1 MLAQVV
7 ATTSLSVV
15 VSLPHQM
22 LGHIPIDKISK
33 GLNDAMDKLIEK
45 DDDSDSE
52 ASSNDNKDTDGD
64 EEEEGAATKE
74 EMPTLQEIFLPGQYV
89 RAIVMA
95 VHPHGVVAP
104 PSTSGMSL
112 GKPRNELEKA
122 SRRVELSLLPQDV
135 NSGITVKDLGKGF
148 VGPTI
153 LACHLKL
160 P

>member
-1 MLAQVV
+1 VLAQVV
-7 ATTSLSVV
+7 AITSLSVV

-22 LGHIPIDKISK
+22 LGHIPIDKVSK
-33 GLNDAMDKLIEK
+33 GLNDAMDELIEK
-45 DDDSDSE
+45 DDDSNSE
-52 ASSNDNKDTDGD
+52 TSSNDNKDTDEDD
-64 EEEEGAATKE
+64 EVEGEAMKE
-74 EMPTLQEIFLPGQYV
+74 EIPTLQEIFHPGQYV
-89 RAIVMA
+89 RAVVMA

-148 VGPTI
+148 VSLTI
-153 LACHLKL
+153 LAYHLRL

>member
-1 MLAQVV
+1 VLAQVV

-33 GLNDAMDKLIEK
+33 GLNDAMDELIEK
-45 DDDSDSE
+45 DDDSNTE
-52 ASSNDNKDTDGD
+52 TSSNDNKDTDGD
-64 EEEEGAATKE
+64 EVEGEATKE
-74 EMPTLQEIFLPGQYV
+74 EIPTLQEIFHAGQYV
-89 RAIVMA
+89 RAVVMA

-148 VGPTI
+148 VSLTI